1 MNDAHDRDDATARH
15 LSEEELLAM
24 VAEGSRPAHLDEC
37 AECRRAAEELA
48 AFAVSAASPP
58 LAEPDWDA
66 QRRRIM
72 DAVSMAAAGARP
84 VAWWRRLRVAAS
96 LAAALTLTV
105 GLAYFGTQEVRGPA
119 TRPAAR
125 PVTPLALAGREAP
138 GAAGEG
144 REAAAEAFDPG
155 PAEQEFDSLVDF
167 IVPVAKED
175 ADETIGD
182 AGLPGGGPHRS
193 TARLA

>member
-1 MNDAHDRDDATARH
+1 MSRH
-15 LSEEELLAM
+15 LSEEELLAV
-24 VAEGSRPAHLDEC
+24 VAEGKGSAHFEGC

-72 DAVSMAAAGARP
+72 RAVSVPPAAGWR
-84 VAWWRRLRVAAS
+84 WWRLS
-96 LAAALTLTV
+96 WGLAAALTLTL
-105 GLAYFGTQEVRGPA
+105 GLAYYGAQRPLQE
-119 TRPAAR
+119 AR
-125 PVTPLALAGREAP
+125 PPALAGREAP

-144 REAAAEAFDPG
+144 REVAAEAFEPG

-193 TARLA
+193 IARLA